1 MTDVIDPSMLT
12 RQTGEGRASPLEPLM
27 RLSRVLG
34 RIALPL
40 TGSGVLLFAMQGW
53 AGDEKVPSVTLPQSI
68 YLDAATLA
76 RLRVNNPNHYARAE
90 RILAAANYLCR
101 PRVPVV
107 YLASFG
113 AQDLSCEPMVL
124 LTSNPPQWRIGFRL
138 DETRYVA
145 AVWITD
151 DPPRAMPAH

>member
-1 MTDVIDPSMLT
+1 VIDASTLT
-12 RQTGEGRASPLEPLM
+12 RQTEGRVSPLESLMLM
-27 RLSRVLG
+27 RPMLRQIG
-34 RIALPL
+34 IALAA
-40 TGSGVLLFAMQGW
+40 GAGLLLVVDGW
-53 AGDEKVPSVTLPQSI
+53 AGSDAKIPSVTFPQAI
-68 YLDAATLA
+68 YLDAPTLA
-76 RLRVNNPNHYARAE
+76 RLAVTNPNHFARAE

-101 PRVPVV
+101 PRVPDV

-151 DPPRAMPAH
+151 DPPRTMPVR

>member
-1 MTDVIDPSMLT
+1 MTEAIDPSRAT
-12 RQTGEGRASPLEPLM
+12 RQTARMGTGPMFRW
-27 RLSRVLG
+27 
-34 RIALPL
+34 IALAF
-40 TGSGVLLFAMQGW
+40 TGAAVLAFATQGW
-53 AGDEKVPSVTLPQSI
+53 AGDDRIPSVTLPQSV

-76 RLRVNNPNHYARAE
+76 RLRVSNPNHYARAE
-90 RILAAANYLCR
+90 RILTAANYLCR
-101 PRVPVV
+101 PRVPDV

-151 DPPRAMPAH
+151 DPPRTMPVR

>member
-1 MTDVIDPSMLT
+1 ME
-12 RQTGEGRASPLEPLM
+12 RLM
-27 RLSRVLG
+27 ARNS
-34 RIALPL
+34 ALAL
-40 TGSGVLLFAMQGW
+40 AAGAALLLVVEGW
-53 AGDEKVPSVTLPQSI
+53 AGEGVGAQGIPSVTFPQAI
-68 YLDAATLA
+68 YLDAPTLA
-76 RLRVNNPNHYARAE
+76 RLAVTNPNHYARAE
-90 RILAAANYLCR
+90 RILKAANYLCR
-101 PRVPVV
+101 PRVPDV

-151 DPPRAMPAH
+151 DPPRAQPAR

>member
-1 MTDVIDPSMLT
+1 MRMHPML
-12 RQTGEGRASPLEPLM
+12 RRTG
-27 RLSRVLG
+27 
-34 RIALPL
+34 IALAA
-40 TGSGVLLFAMQGW
+40 GGGLLLVVDAW
-53 AGDEKVPSVTLPQSI
+53 AGDGAGPTGSDARIPPVTFPQAI
-68 YLDAATLA
+68 YLDAPTLA
-76 RLRVNNPNHYARAE
+76 RLAVTNPNHFARAE
-90 RILAAANYLCR
+90 RILKAANYLCR
-101 PRVPVV
+101 PRVPDV

-151 DPPRAMPAH
+151 DPPRALPAR